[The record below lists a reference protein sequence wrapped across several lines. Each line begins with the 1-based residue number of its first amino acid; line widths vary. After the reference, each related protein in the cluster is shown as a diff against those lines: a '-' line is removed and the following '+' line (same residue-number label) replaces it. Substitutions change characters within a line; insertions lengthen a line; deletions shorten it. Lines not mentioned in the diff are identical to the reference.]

1 MEFPDYVGEKFV
13 ELDVDGDSFLELTDK
28 DLSEIGI
35 KIGDKKKLLKLIQ
48 LCHRDEEQSLEPP
61 PVNLLSDSGHQKNV
75 TERDLST
82 TSVNSQSGFGQTNVT
97 ESNLNTASVNSQSDS
112 SQTNVTE
119 SGLNTTSVNSQS
131 GFGQTNVTESNLN
144 TTSVNSQ
151 SDSSQT
157 NVTKSGL
164 NTTSVN
170 SQLGSVS

>member
-1 MEFPDYVGEKFV
+1 MEFPDYVDEKFI
-13 ELDVDGDSFLELTDK
+13 EQDVDGDLFLELTDK

-48 LCHRDEEQSLEPP
+48 LCHPEEEQSLEPP
-61 PVNLLSDSGHQKNV
+61 PVYQLSNSGHQNNV

-82 TSVNSQSGFGQTNVT
+82 TFVNSQLGSVSQKNVT
-97 ESNLNTASVNSQSDS
+97 ESDLNTTSVNSQSDS

-131 GFGQTNVTESNLN
+131 DSSQTNVTESNLN

-151 SDSSQT
+151 
-157 NVTKSGL
+157 
-164 NTTSVN
+164 
-170 SQLGSVS
+170 LGSVS